1 MRKNKIKLI
10 KKISELHELY
20 SQKTCSYQSF
30 EKRAGMGVDVWVKY
44 YNGDE
49 EQNHPFN
56 LEVAESSPNSEKNV
70 QTYVGND
77 GKTYKSVMGSLT
89 IDGSNDMPDGQPTI
103 TLFISNEERTSYLV
117 CRYLGKMDINRTVIY
132 EDNGRNLT
140 HDIIVNIDEI
150 LTELRE
156 FFHEAKT
163 WWEDIFSKISE
174 DVEIPQFLVPVD
186 KGMQSTS
193 EDYVSPVPH
202 YHLPNLRLLNHY
214 DDCDEPIIDKA
225 EQLANKDKI
234 VKVMNSFGIQ
244 IREIR
249 ATVGHTYTLY
259 EVILDKGVRI
269 SKIRHLED
277 DIALSICAIG
287 VRVIAPIPGRG
298 TIGIEIT
305 NKHPNVVS
313 MYSII
318 KSKTFQE
325 LKMELPLALGKTVNN
340 EILMADLTKIPHLL
354 IAGAT
359 GQGKS
364 IGIHDIII
372 SLLYKKRPDEMKL
385 VLIDPKRVEL
395 NVYSPIA
402 KHFLINKD
410 NDDEVII
417 TDVGK
422 AVNMLN
428 NLCALMDQRYDL
440 LRMVNARNI
449 KDYNHKIA
457 SHKLKRSTGHE
468 YMPYIVVVI
477 DEFGDLMMTAGK
489 HFELPLARLA
499 QLSRAVGI
507 HLVIATQRPTYN
519 IITGNIH
526 ANFPGRIAFK
536 VAANIDSRLIIDRSG
551 ANQLNGRGDMIFLNG
566 SNLIRTQC
574 AYIDEKEVVRICE
587 HIAQQPIPT
596 APFVLPEANN
606 NENSYKN
613 EIMQLEYSDLDPLFE
628 EAANFFIQ
636 AQEASVSM
644 LQRQFCIGFNRAG
657 RLMYQLES
665 AGIID
670 QAYHEVLIEDEEEL
684 KDIIEQLKAKGDLS

>member
-1 MRKNKIKLI
+1 M
-10 KKISELHELY
+10 
-20 SQKTCSYQSF
+20 
-30 EKRAGMGVDVWVKY
+30 
-44 YNGDE
+44 
-49 EQNHPFN
+49 
-56 LEVAESSPNSEKNV
+56 EVAESSPNSEKNV

-305 NKHPNVVS
+305 NK
-313 MYSII
+313 
-318 KSKTFQE
+318 
-325 LKMELPLALGKTVNN
+325 PL
-340 EILMADLTKIPHLL
+340 
-354 IAGAT
+354 
-359 GQGKS
+359 
-364 IGIHDIII
+364 
-372 SLLYKKRPDEMKL
+372 
-385 VLIDPKRVEL
+385 
-395 NVYSPIA
+395 SPRG
-402 KHFLINKD
+402 L
-410 NDDEVII
+410 
-417 TDVGK
+417 
-422 AVNMLN
+422 
-428 NLCALMDQRYDL
+428 
-440 LRMVNARNI
+440 
-449 KDYNHKIA
+449 
-457 SHKLKRSTGHE
+457 
-468 YMPYIVVVI
+468 
-477 DEFGDLMMTAGK
+477 
-489 HFELPLARLA
+489 
-499 QLSRAVGI
+499 
-507 HLVIATQRPTYN
+507 LVIC
-519 IITGNIH
+519 
-526 ANFPGRIAFK
+526 
-536 VAANIDSRLIIDRSG
+536 S
-551 ANQLNGRGDMIFLNG
+551 
-566 SNLIRTQC
+566 
-574 AYIDEKEVVRICE
+574 
-587 HIAQQPIPT
+587 
-596 APFVLPEANN
+596 
-606 NENSYKN
+606 
-613 EIMQLEYSDLDPLFE
+613 
-628 EAANFFIQ
+628 
-636 AQEASVSM
+636 
-644 LQRQFCIGFNRAG
+644 
-657 RLMYQLES
+657 
-665 AGIID
+665 
-670 QAYHEVLIEDEEEL
+670 
-684 KDIIEQLKAKGDLS
+684 